1 MNPIDNIKVDCG
13 KEDNYQLNGFNLE
26 LELYSQ

>member
-1 MNPIDNIKVDCG
+1 MNPIDNIKVDCE
-13 KEDNYQLNGFNLE
+13 KEDNYQLIGFNLD